1 MSEFPWGTIIIFSL
15 FCVAAIMAFAEGLQR
30 QRNMQQ
36 SIKEIH
42 DSVQEVREAVKSVSA
57 KAKERISN
65 IEGRLEACQSCP
77 TQDRRT
83 AERRKSNDDWMN
95 DSNFKMP
102 DRKPQ

>member
-1 MSEFPWGTIIIFSL
+1 MSDFPWGTIIIFSL
-15 FCVAAIMAFAEGLQR
+15 FCVVGIMAFAESLSR
-30 QRNMQQ
+30 QRSMQQ

-42 DSVQEVREAVKSVSA
+42 DSVQEVRQAVKSVSA

-83 AERRKSNDDWMN
+83 AERRKSNADWMV
-95 DSNFKMP
+95 DSDFGKQNGS
-102 DRKPQ
+102 

>member
-1 MSEFPWGTIIIFSL
+1 MSELPWGTIIIFSL
-15 FCVAAIMAFAEGLQR
+15 FCVAAIMAFAEGLTR
-30 QRNMQQ
+30 QRDMQK

-42 DSVQEVREAVKSVSA
+42 DSVQEVRQAVKSVSA

-83 AERRKSNDDWMN
+83 AERRKADADWMV
-95 DSNFKMP
+95 DSDFNGAS
-102 DRKPQ
+102 

>member
-1 MSEFPWGTIIIFSL
+1 MSELPWGTIIIFSL
-15 FCVAAIMAFAEGLQR
+15 FCVAAILAFAEGLTR
-30 QRNMQQ
+30 QRDMQK

-42 DSVQEVREAVKSVSA
+42 DSVQEVRHAVKSVSA

-83 AERRKSNDDWMN
+83 AERRKSNADWLV
-95 DSNFKMP
+95 DSDFKGSP
-102 DRKPQ
+102 

>member
-1 MSEFPWGTIIIFSL
+1 MSELPWGTIIIFSL
-15 FCVAAIMAFAEGLQR
+15 FCVAAIMAFAEGLTR
-30 QRNMQQ
+30 QRDMQK

-42 DSVQEVREAVKSVSA
+42 DSVQEVRHAVKSVSA

-83 AERRKSNDDWMN
+83 AERRKSNADWLV
-95 DSNFKMP
+95 DSDFKGSP
-102 DRKPQ
+102 